1 MVQSQNARVGRGEGR
16 GRENTNGSIIERHFQ
31 RSCVKL
37 FCIRTGTGV
46 SGQEG
51 LVIILLAFPFSC
63 LPLARVCPILLP
75 NSVTWSLW
83 EATGEPGPQWF
94 SPARAKAS
102 CSLPLYLS
110 ISISISISISVFI
123 FIPISVSVSFSI
135 CLYISSPKDI
145 LFSLLLEREEW
156 RGRIIDVREKH
167 QLVASICTWTGYGRC
182 PDWESDLQPFGYR
195 TMLQPTGPHCSFS
208 ISTVHRSS

>member
-110 ISISISISISVFI
+110 TTFNIYLKLQFYELCFLYHWLKWSQSNFTLIVFDA
-123 FIPISVSVSFSI
+123 
-135 CLYISSPKDI
+135 Y
-145 LFSLLLEREEW
+145 FSL
-156 RGRIIDVREKH
+156 
-167 QLVASICTWTGYGRC
+167 
-182 PDWESDLQPFGYR
+182 
-195 TMLQPTGPHCSFS
+195 CSC
-208 ISTVHRSS
+208 VLR